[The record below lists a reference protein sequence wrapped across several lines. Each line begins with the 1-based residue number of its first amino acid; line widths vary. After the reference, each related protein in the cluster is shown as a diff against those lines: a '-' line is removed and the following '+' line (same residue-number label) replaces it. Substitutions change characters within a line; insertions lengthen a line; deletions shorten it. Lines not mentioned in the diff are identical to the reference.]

1 MEEEIKKEESQEE
14 KKEEQAV
21 PEKPLDKMTVIELR
35 EFSLNKNLGIS
46 GVHAMKK
53 EELLPAVKEA
63 LGIKDEEPAKK
74 GVEVKATVGEMKTK
88 DPSTEGREADGH
100 FVKGQE
106 KNQCPAPQDQPTQE
120 TKQESCK
127 GVTRILFMKQAQGTG
142 DPGPVFVFAYF
153 PNPSLL

>member
-14 KKEEQAV
+14 KKDAPIA

-53 EELLPAVKEA
+53 EELLPAIKEA

-74 GVEVKATVGEMKTK
+74 GVEVKATVGEMKKKIHLLKEEKRTAISSK
-88 DPSTEGREADGH
+88 DKKKLNVLRR
-100 FVKGQE
+100 
-106 KNQCPAPQDQPTQE
+106 
-120 TKQESCK
+120 
-127 GVTRILFMKQAQGTG
+127 RINRLKKRSKKVAK
-142 DPGPVFVFAYF
+142 V
-153 PNPSLL
+153 

>member
-53 EELLPAVKEA
+53 EELLPAIKEA

-88 DPSTEGREADGH
+88 ILRLKE
-100 FVKGQE
+100 E
-106 KNQCPAPQDQPTQE
+106 KRTAISSKD
-120 TKQESCK
+120 KK
-127 GVTRILFMKQAQGTG
+127 KIKVLRRRINRLKKRSKKVAK
-142 DPGPVFVFAYF
+142 V
-153 PNPSLL
+153 

>member
-35 EFSLNKNLGIS
+35 EFALAKNLGIS

-53 EELLPAVKEA
+53 DELLPAVKEA

-74 GVEVKATVGEMKTK
+74 RVEVKATVGEMKKKILVLKEEKKTAISSK
-88 DPSTEGREADGH
+88 DKKKITVLRR
-100 FVKGQE
+100 
-106 KNQCPAPQDQPTQE
+106 
-120 TKQESCK
+120 
-127 GVTRILFMKQAQGTG
+127 RINRLKKRSKKVAK
-142 DPGPVFVFAYF
+142 V
-153 PNPSLL
+153 